1 MSYSRGPDYADSGD
15 PEWIEPEIKAGG
27 ALEPDF
33 YVGWGRWRA
42 RIFPPDDHI
51 SDNQPLAL
59 GLSGLAIA
67 VTRLFEILGNLPSP
81 LPDETGQNP
90 GETPTVKAIVAVYD
104 ALEWVHSLNDH
115 LTRAKTYQFASEIDA
130 ELGPYVE
137 GLLAARNASHH
148 GLRRVVGFVPVEM
161 SIYKVHGNRWVHTGG
176 YTDGAA
182 ITQLR
187 WVRALPPRPE
197 AGEQDRPVLRYAD
210 QIAAYVEHLAGRDVH
225 NTFRAAGAFFF
236 DAVRG
241 RDVDPDTLYGP
252 AHHPPPIDPDVMQRF
267 SADSPTPPKLP

>member
-1 MSYSRGPDYADSGD
+1 M
-15 PEWIEPEIKAGG
+15 KAGG
-27 ALEPDF
+27 ALEPDL
-33 YVGWGRWRA
+33 YMGWGRWRA
-42 RIFPPDDHI
+42 RIFPSDDHV

-59 GLSGLAIA
+59 GLSGLAVA
-67 VTRLFEILGNLPSP
+67 VTRLFEILANLPSP
-81 LPDETGQNP
+81 LPDENGQNP
-90 GETPTVKAIVAVYD
+90 GGTPTVKAIVAVYD

-115 LTRAKTYQFASEIDA
+115 LTSANAYRPASEIDA

-161 SIYKVHGNRWVHTGG
+161 SIYKVHGNRWIHTGT
-176 YTDGAA
+176 YTDGSA

-197 AGEQDRPVLRYAD
+197 PGEQDKPVLRYAD

-241 RDVDPDTLYGP
+241 RDADPDTLYGP
-252 AHHPPPIDPDVMQRF
+252 AHHPPPIDPVVLQRF
-267 SADSPTPPKLP
+267 STDLPTPPNLP